1 MSALQI
7 GPLGAGFSFGA
18 RVRGVE
24 LGALDDPAVR
34 ARLCALFE
42 ERGVIAFEGVDPSA
56 RMHVALSNVFGPLK
70 EHPSPAVPRVDEDS
84 MPGVI
89 EMRAEASEDSLIELG
104 GRRIAHW
111 LPWHFDHCYNDQLN
125 RAGVLRAIE
134 IPPEGG
140 LTGFAD
146 GIDLYRAL
154 PPGLRQQIEGSNV
167 LYRMNVILDELR
179 FGRPEGM
186 VVISEMP
193 AAHAV
198 MDAARGAPRAV
209 HPAVWTRKSG
219 EKVLHVSPWMAEGIE
234 GQEDAHGNALLDA
247 VCREIGALASR
258 RAYFHRWAPSDMLV
272 WDNWRVLHSVSGH
285 DPRYARCMQRTT
297 ISGDYGLGRFESGS
311 GREVLEMAF

>member
-7 GPLGAGFSFGA
+7 GPLREDLSFGA
-18 RVRGVE
+18 RVRGVG
-24 LGALDDPAVR
+24 LGVLDDPQVR
-34 ARLCALFE
+34 ARLWALFE
-42 ERGVIAFEGVDPSA
+42 ERGVIVFEGVDPSA

-70 EHPSPAVPRVDEDS
+70 EHPSPAVPRVDGDS

-146 GIDLYRAL
+146 GVELYRAL
-154 PPGLRQQIEGSNV
+154 PEELRRKIEGRQI

-186 VVISEMP
+186 VVIAEMP
-193 AAHAV
+193 DARPV

-234 GQEDAHGNALLDA
+234 GQEDAEGDALLDA
-247 VCREIGALASR
+247 VCREIGAAAR
-258 RAYFHRWAPSDMLV
+258 ERAYFHRWKPTEMLV
-272 WDNWRVLHSVSGH
+272 WDNWRVLHCVSGH
-285 DPRYARCMQRTT
+285 DPAYARCMQRTT
-297 ISGDYGLGRFESGS
+297 IQGDYGLGRFEHGP
-311 GREVLEMAF
+311 RVP